1 MQARPRAAP
10 AGAGRT
16 KAGKSYHAEMFER
29 FWEAF
34 ADKRGREPA
43 FRAWRKINGLDL
55 ILAEAIIEGA
65 RRYARQR
72 PALIERKGT
81 PKMAEGWLNDRRWED
96 ETVVTPEGVIAADPE
111 LEAAFSSLG
120 G

>member
-1 MQARPRAAP
+1 
-10 AGAGRT
+10 
-16 KAGKSYHAEMFER
+16 MFER

-55 ILAEAIIEGA
+55 VLAEAIIEGA

-72 PALIERKGT
+72 PALIERKAPSICGSG
-81 PKMAEGWLNDRRWED
+81 A
-96 ETVVTPEGVIAADPE
+96 VT
-111 LEAAFSSLG
+111 
-120 G
+120 